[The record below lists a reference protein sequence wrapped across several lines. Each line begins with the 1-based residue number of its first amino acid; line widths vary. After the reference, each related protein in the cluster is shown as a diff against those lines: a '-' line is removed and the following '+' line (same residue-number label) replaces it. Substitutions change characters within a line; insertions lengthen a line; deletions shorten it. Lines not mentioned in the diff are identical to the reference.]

1 MSQKQNEK
9 GKAKRRVKVES
20 QERTQVKQERGM
32 TRGGNSAGEESG
44 VRQKEGREGG
54 RQRRGEER
62 RGEQGLGAKHH
73 HQYLIP

>member
-9 GKAKRRVKVES
+9 GKAKRRGKVES

-44 VRQKEGREGG
+44 VTQKEGREGG
-54 RQRRGEER
+54 GEEER